1 MKLNKSTIEVL
12 KNFAGINNGMVIHAG
27 TRLRTQDNLN
37 KQIAYADIEDT
48 FPAEFAV
55 YDLGEFLSALNLLD
69 NAELDFQE
77 KYVVV
82 TGDGGTKLTFQY
94 ANAEFVTEAPEKVN
108 FPDDL
113 TGGAEFDLKGE
124 DLQRVKKASAT
135 LGLSDI
141 CVRTAAGSTAVTL
154 SATDAQG
161 SSKHKFEINV
171 GTADE
176 AIEYEFFFKSERLN
190 IVDQDYKVSIHPAG
204 ISRFLGL
211 SLEYFIATEAL

>member
-1 MKLNKSTIEVL
+1 MKLNRSTIEVL

-27 TRLRTQDNLN
+27 SRLRTQDNLN
-37 KQIAYADIEDT
+37 KQIAYADIEDN
-48 FPAEFAV
+48 FPVEFAV
-55 YDLGEFLSALNLLD
+55 YDLGEFLSAINLLD

-82 TGDGGTKLTFQY
+82 TGDGGTKLTFTY
-94 ANAEFVTEAPEKVN
+94 ANAEFITEAPEKVN
-108 FPDDL
+108 FPEDL
-113 TGGAEFDLKGE
+113 DGGAEFDLKGE

-141 CVRTAAGSTAVTL
+141 CVRTEKGSNVVSL
-154 SATDAQG
+154 SAADAQG
-161 SSKHKFEINV
+161 SSTHKFEISV
-171 GTADE
+171 GETDE
-176 AIEYEFFFKSERLN
+176 DTSYEFYFKAERLN

-204 ISRFLGL
+204 ISRFTGL

>member
-94 ANAEFVTEAPEKVN
+94 ANAEFVTEAPENVN
-108 FPDDL
+108 FPTDL
-113 TGGAEFDLKGE
+113 AGGAEFDLKGE

-141 CVRTAAGSTAVTL
+141 CVRTDAGSDKITL

-171 GTADE
+171 GTAAADTK
-176 AIEYEFFFKSERLN
+176 YEFFFKAERLN
-190 IVDQDYKVSIHPAG
+190 IVDQDYHVSIHPAG
-204 ISRFLGL
+204 ISRFVGV
-211 SLEYFIATEAL
+211 SLEYFIAIEAL